1 MSLLPRVK
9 PVLVSLCI
17 ILALTWLGLCLI
29 LYLFQE
35 RLIFQPTS
43 TLAAT
48 PESIGLDFETVKLQ
62 TKDNVALYGWFIPAH
77 DSRGTVLYLH
87 GNAGNISHR
96 LVMLEMLH
104 HLGLSTLIIDY
115 RGYGHSAGQ
124 PSEQGTYMDAEAAWN
139 YLTLERGIE
148 PRDIIIYGRSLGGA
162 VAAWLAAR
170 VEPAGVVL
178 ESTFVSMQSLAQKYY
193 PYMPIGLL
201 LRNEYPARDNVT
213 AIRSPL
219 LIIHSPDDE
228 IIPYSHAE
236 ALYES
241 AAGRRE
247 LKTISGEHNQGF
259 LDSGDDYMDILKEFS
274 QQVLD

>member
-17 ILALTWLGLCLI
+17 ILALTWLGFCLI

-48 PESIGLDFETVKLQ
+48 PESIGLDYKTVKLH
-62 TKDNVALYGWFIPAH
+62 TKDNITLYGWFIPAH
-77 DSRGTVLYLH
+77 QSRGTVLYLH

-115 RGYGHSAGQ
+115 RGYGHSTGQ
-124 PSEQGTYMDAEAAWN
+124 PSESGTYADAEAGWN
-139 YLTLERGIE
+139 YLTLERDIE

-170 VEPAGVVL
+170 VEPAGVIL
-178 ESTFVSMQSLAQKYY
+178 ESTFTSMQSLAQKYY
-193 PYMPIGLL
+193 PYIPIGLL
-201 LRNEYPARDNVT
+201 LRNEYPVRDNVS
-213 AIRSPL
+213 AIRAPL

-241 AAGRRE
+241 AAGPRE
-247 LKTISGEHNQGF
+247 LETINGKHDQGF
-259 LDSGDDYMDILKEFS
+259 LDSGDDYMDILKNFS